1 MIAIPIGSPMNTS
14 RYGPSVGDEVS
25 ASWEA
30 A

>member
-14 RYGPSVGDEVS
+14 RYGPSVGALVS
-25 ASWEA
+25 ASCEA